1 MKLAFAGAGTISVVH
16 AMAAAGVKAEI
27 VAVASRTSER
37 ATERAAQFGAQ
48 VVAFEDL
55 PAGADAVVV
64 CTPPDRHAADA
75 LQALGAGAVVLV
87 EKPLATT
94 LAEADAIV
102 EAGGQVVYAENLAFS
117 PLVVAT
123 NELVRGIGAPTFIE
137 IRQLSPRPSWGE
149 FLDPARGGG
158 VLFDL
163 GSHAVALAL
172 LLAGADGPVAVEAK
186 LSHSADIEVDD
197 AAEVFITFASGM
209 RARIETN
216 WTNPHA
222 VWDIQVS
229 SDSGVVRTELMPQ
242 PGIEHNGE
250 PVALAPLGGA
260 VDPNLEQLGYVD
272 QMLTLR
278 DVVGGAPSPIDARF
292 GRRVLDVLSAA
303 YSAANTP
310 GASVPLPFAGPRNR
324 TPHQLW
330 SDTVGS

>member
-1 MKLAFAGAGTISVVH
+1 VKLAFAGAGTISVVH

-37 ATERAAQFGAQ
+37 ATEWAGQVGAQ

-123 NELVRGIGAPTFIE
+123 NELVRGIGAPNFIE

-149 FLDPARGGG
+149 FLDPPRGGG

-172 LLAGADGPVAVEAK
+172 LLAGADAPVAVEAK

-229 SDSGVVRTELMPQ
+229 SDRGVVRTELMPQ

-250 PVALAPLGGA
+250 PVALAPLGDV
-260 VDPNLEQLGYVD
+260 VDPHLEQLGYVD

-303 YSAANTP
+303 YAAANTP
-310 GASVPLPFAGPRNR
+310 GSSVPLPFAGPRNR

-330 SDTVGS
+330 SDTVGP

>member
-16 AMAAAGVKAEI
+16 AMAAAAVEAEI

-37 ATERAAQFGAQ
+37 ATERAAQVGAQ

-64 CTPPDRHAADA
+64 CTPPDRHTADT
-75 LQALGAGAVVLV
+75 LQALRAGAVVLV

-102 EAGGQVVYAENLAFS
+102 DAGGQVIYAENLAFS

-123 NELVRGIGAPTFIE
+123 NELVRDIGAPNFIE

-172 LLAGADGPVAVEAK
+172 LLAGADAPVAVEATM
-186 LSHSADIEVDD
+186 SRSADIEVDD

-216 WTNPHA
+216 WTNPYA
-222 VWDIQVS
+222 VWDIQIS

-250 PVALAPLGGA
+250 PVALPALA
-260 VDPNLEQLGYVD
+260 SAADPHLEHYGYID
-272 QMLTLR
+272 QMLMLR

-303 YSAANTP
+303 YAA
-310 GASVPLPFAGPRNR
+310 ASKPDSSVSLPFAGPRNR

-330 SDTVGS
+330 SDTVGP

>member
-1 MKLAFAGAGTISVVH
+1 VKLAFAGAGTISVVH
-16 AMAAAGVKAEI
+16 AMAAAAVEAEI
-27 VAVASRTSER
+27 VAVASRTNER
-37 ATERAAQFGAQ
+37 ATERAAQVGAQ

-64 CTPPDRHAADA
+64 CTPPDRHTADT
-75 LQALGAGAVVLV
+75 LQALRAGAVVLV

-102 EAGGQVVYAENLAFS
+102 DAGGQVIYAENLAFS

-123 NELVRGIGAPTFIE
+123 NELVRGIGAPNFIE

-172 LLAGADGPVAVEAK
+172 LLAGADAPVSVEATM
-186 LSHSADIEVDD
+186 SRSADIEVDD

-250 PVALAPLGGA
+250 PVALPALTGN
-260 VDPNLEQLGYVD
+260 VDPHLEHYGYID

-303 YSAANTP
+303 YAA
-310 GASVPLPFAGPRNR
+310 ASKPDSSVSLPFAGPRNR

-330 SDTVGS
+330 SDTVGP

>member
-1 MKLAFAGAGTISVVH
+1 M
-16 AMAAAGVKAEI
+16 
-27 VAVASRTSER
+27 
-37 ATERAAQFGAQ
+37 
-48 VVAFEDL
+48 
-55 PAGADAVVV
+55 
-64 CTPPDRHAADA
+64 
-75 LQALGAGAVVLV
+75 LV
-87 EKPLATT
+87 EKPLAAT

-102 EAGGQVVYAENLAFS
+102 DAGGQVIYAENLAFS

-123 NELVRGIGAPTFIE
+123 NELVRGIGAPNFIE

-172 LLAGADGPVAVEAK
+172 LLAGADAPVAVEATM
-186 LSHSADIEVDD
+186 SHSADIEVDD
-197 AAEVFITFASGM
+197 AAEVLITFASGM

-250 PVALAPLGGA
+250 PVALPALA
-260 VDPNLEQLGYVD
+260 SAADPHLEHYGYID

-303 YSAANTP
+303 YAAASKP
-310 GASVPLPFAGPRNR
+310 GSSVSLPFSGPRNR

-330 SDTVGS
+330 SDTVGP

>member
-16 AMAAAGVKAEI
+16 AMAAAAVEAEI
-27 VAVASRTSER
+27 VAVASRTNER
-37 ATERAAQFGAQ
+37 ATERAGQVGAA

-64 CTPPDRHAADA
+64 CTPPDRHTADT
-75 LQALGAGAVVLV
+75 LQALRAGAVVLV

-102 EAGGQVVYAENLAFS
+102 DAGGQVIYAENLAFS

-123 NELVRGIGAPTFIE
+123 NELVRAIGAPNFIE

-172 LLAGADGPVAVEAK
+172 LLAGADAPVAVEATM
-186 LSHSADIEVDD
+186 SRSADIEVDD
-197 AAEVFITFASGM
+197 AAEVFITFASGL

-222 VWDIQVS
+222 VWDLQVS

-250 PVALAPLGGA
+250 PVALPALA
-260 VDPNLEQLGYVD
+260 SAADPHLEHYGYIG

-303 YSAANTP
+303 YAAASKP
-310 GASVPLPFAGPRNR
+310 GSSVSLPFAGPRNR

-330 SDTVGS
+330 SDTVGP

>member
-16 AMAAAGVKAEI
+16 AMAAAAVEAEI
-27 VAVASRTSER
+27 VAVASRTNER
-37 ATERAAQFGAQ
+37 ATERAAQVGAQ

-64 CTPPDRHAADA
+64 CTPPDRHTADT
-75 LQALGAGAVVLV
+75 LQALRAGAVVLV

-102 EAGGQVVYAENLAFS
+102 DAGGQVIYAENLAFS

-123 NELVRGIGAPTFIE
+123 NELVRAIGALNFIE

-158 VLFDL
+158 VLFVL
-163 GSHAVALAL
+163 GSLAVALAL
-172 LLAGADGPVAVEAK
+172 LLAGADAPVSVEARM
-186 LSHSADIEVDD
+186 SHSADIEVDD

-250 PVALAPLGGA
+250 PVALPALA
-260 VDPNLEQLGYVD
+260 SAADPHLEHYGYIG

-303 YSAANTP
+303 YAAASKP
-310 GASVPLPFAGPRNR
+310 GSSVSLPFAGPRNR
-324 TPHQLW
+324 TLHQLW
-330 SDTVGS
+330 SNTIGP

>member
-16 AMAAAGVKAEI
+16 AMAAAAVEAEI

-37 ATERAAQFGAQ
+37 ATERAGQVGAA

-64 CTPPDRHAADA
+64 CTPPDRHTADT
-75 LQALGAGAVVLV
+75 LQALRAGAVVLV

-102 EAGGQVVYAENLAFS
+102 DAGGQVIYAENLAFS

-123 NELVRGIGAPTFIE
+123 NELVRDIGAPNFIE

-172 LLAGADGPVAVEAK
+172 LLAGADAPVAVEAK

-197 AAEVFITFASGM
+197 AAEVLITFASGM

-216 WTNPHA
+216 WTNPYA
-222 VWDIQVS
+222 VWDIQIS

-250 PVALAPLGGA
+250 PVALPALA
-260 VDPNLEQLGYVD
+260 SAADPHLEHYGYIDQL
-272 QMLTLR
+272 LTLR

-303 YSAANTP
+303 YAAASKP
-310 GASVPLPFAGPRNR
+310 GSSVSLPFVGPRNR

-330 SDTVGS
+330 SDTVGP

>member
-1 MKLAFAGAGTISVVH
+1 VKLAFAGAGTISVVH
-16 AMAAAGVKAEI
+16 VMAAAGAKAEI

-37 ATERAAQFGAQ
+37 ATERAGQVGAQ

-75 LQALGAGAVVLV
+75 LHALGAGAVVLV

-123 NELVRGIGAPTFIE
+123 NELVRGIGAPNFIE

-149 FLDPARGGG
+149 FLDPVRGGG

-172 LLAGADGPVAVEAK
+172 LLAGADAPVAVEAK
-186 LSHSADIEVDD
+186 MSHSADIEVDD

-250 PVALAPLGGA
+250 PVALAPMSGA
-260 VDPNLEQLGYVD
+260 VDAHIEQLGYVD

-303 YSAANTP
+303 YAAANKP

-330 SDTVGS
+330 SDTVGP

>member
-1 MKLAFAGAGTISVVH
+1 M
-16 AMAAAGVKAEI
+16 
-27 VAVASRTSER
+27 
-37 ATERAAQFGAQ
+37 
-48 VVAFEDL
+48 
-55 PAGADAVVV
+55 
-64 CTPPDRHAADA
+64 
-75 LQALGAGAVVLV
+75 
-87 EKPLATT
+87 
-94 LAEADAIV
+94 
-102 EAGGQVVYAENLAFS
+102 
-117 PLVVAT
+117 
-123 NELVRGIGAPTFIE
+123 
-137 IRQLSPRPSWGE
+137 
-149 FLDPARGGG
+149 
-158 VLFDL
+158 
-163 GSHAVALAL
+163 
-172 LLAGADGPVAVEAK
+172 AVEAK

-250 PVALAPLGGA
+250 PVALPTLASTA
-260 VDPNLEQLGYVD
+260 DPHLEHYGYID

-303 YSAANTP
+303 YTAASKP
-310 GASVPLPFAGPRNR
+310 GSTVSLPFAGPRNR

-330 SDTVGS
+330 SDTVGP

>member
-16 AMAAAGVKAEI
+16 AMAAAAVEAEI

-37 ATERAAQFGAQ
+37 ATERAGQVGAA

-64 CTPPDRHAADA
+64 CTPPDRHTADT
-75 LQALGAGAVVLV
+75 LQALRARAVVLV

-102 EAGGQVVYAENLAFS
+102 DAGGQVIYAENLAFS

-123 NELVRGIGAPTFIE
+123 NELVRGIGAPNFIE

-172 LLAGADGPVAVEAK
+172 LLAGADAPVSVEATM
-186 LSHSADIEVDD
+186 SHSADIDVDD
-197 AAEVFITFASGM
+197 AAEVLITFASGM

-250 PVALAPLGGA
+250 PVALPALA
-260 VDPNLEQLGYVD
+260 SAADPHLEHYGYID

-303 YSAANTP
+303 YAAARKP
-310 GASVPLPFAGPRNR
+310 GSSESLPFSGPRNR

-330 SDTVGS
+330 SDTVGP

>member
-1 MKLAFAGAGTISVVH
+1 VKLAFAGAGTISVVH
-16 AMAAAGVKAEI
+16 AMAAAAVEAEI
-27 VAVASRTSER
+27 VAVASRTNER
-37 ATERAAQFGAQ
+37 ATERAAQVGAQ

-64 CTPPDRHAADA
+64 CTPPDRHTADT
-75 LQALGAGAVVLV
+75 LQALRAGAVVLV

-102 EAGGQVVYAENLAFS
+102 DAGGQVIYAENLAFS

-123 NELVRGIGAPTFIE
+123 NELVRAIGALNFIE

-172 LLAGADGPVAVEAK
+172 LLAGADAPVTVEATM
-186 LSHSADIEVDD
+186 SHSADIEVDD
-197 AAEVFITFASGM
+197 AAEVLITFASGM

-250 PVALAPLGGA
+250 PVALPALA
-260 VDPNLEQLGYVD
+260 SAADPHLEHYGYID

-303 YSAANTP
+303 YTAASKP
-310 GASVPLPFAGPRNR
+310 GSTVSLPFAGPRNR

-330 SDTVGS
+330 SDTVGP

>member
-16 AMAAAGVKAEI
+16 AMAAAAVEAEI

-37 ATERAAQFGAQ
+37 ATERAGQVGAA

-64 CTPPDRHAADA
+64 CTPPDRHTADT
-75 LQALGAGAVVLV
+75 LQALRSGAVVLV

-102 EAGGQVVYAENLAFS
+102 DAGGQVIYAENLAFS
-117 PLVVAT
+117 PLVVHT
-123 NELVRGIGAPTFIE
+123 HQLVSGIGALNFIE

-172 LLAGADGPVAVEAK
+172 LLAGADAPVAVEATM
-186 LSHSADIEVDD
+186 SHSADIEVDD
-197 AAEVFITFASGM
+197 AAEVLITFASGM
-209 RARIETN
+209 RARVETN

-250 PVALAPLGGA
+250 PVALPALA
-260 VDPNLEQLGYVD
+260 SAADPHLEHYGYID

-303 YSAANTP
+303 YTAASKP
-310 GASVPLPFAGPRNR
+310 GSSVSLPFSGPRNR

-330 SDTVGS
+330 SDTVGP